1 MKRRFLALVLAGC
14 LAAVLSTAAWAM
26 SPTGFYLNVE
36 LPSGETIALDV
47 ESGDSID
54 NVKEE
59 LEMKT
64 KIAAGEQH
72 LYYGGKLLVDGR
84 TLANYNIQKGSTLLL
99 TTKIKGTPAGEKLT
113 EENMSGSTIG
123 APVTISEK
131 TLNSGTYYLCNNVK
145 LTQALVIQ
153 GDVTLDLNGF
163 VLKITGSG
171 SVIKIESGTLTLVDS
186 HPAAIHKFVK
196 EATGL
201 WTLNENAGTEIVKG
215 GVITGGI
222 GREHSFSSVYGSI
235 SENGGGGV
243 FINQD
248 ASFVMESGNIVGCSA
263 VGEHNTAGGVLVARS
278 ASFVMKAG
286 KIAGCTAARGGGVYV
301 ADKNEAKTL
310 GRFTMEGGSIVG
322 CVATDESYSGGGVAN
337 HGDFTMTGGTIRSC
351 TATAGHGGG
360 ICSVRQLHI
369 SGSAVVTDC
378 KAGGSYASSGAMLIS
393 PDSTYTA
400 IIAGGTFDGNVV
412 NNKSTTITGGTF
424 SDEVQNSGVIENGQ
438 FNGAVNNYEGTIKGG
453 TFYGS
458 VKNESDYDD
467 GVLRRAGTISGGT
480 FNGTV
485 TNEAAGRISG
495 GTYNGSV
502 YGTFY
507 TVAFVSNGGTA
518 VPNQKYANTPVTAP
532 TVSRAGYTLV
542 GWYTDEACTA
552 AYDFTQ
558 PVTDSV
564 TLYAKWEAA
573 PRYYYNSGTTTDT
586 DNADEDKKGSPKT
599 FDPGAGIYAVSVA
612 LSLTGTAWIGRKRH

>member
-26 SPTGFYLNVE
+26 CLNVE
-36 LPSGETIALDV
+36 LPSGKTIALDV

-54 NVKEE
+54 NIKGK
-59 LEMKT
+59 LETKT

-72 LYYGGKLLVDGR
+72 LYYGGNSLVDGR

-113 EENMSGSTIG
+113 EENMSGITIG

-163 VLKITGSG
+163 VLQHENRDAND

-196 EATGL
+196 NTDDL
-201 WTLNENAGTEIVKG
+201 WMLDESQGAGIVRG
-215 GVITGGI
+215 GIITGGNA
-222 GREHSFSSVYGSI
+222 GY
-235 SENGGGGV
+235 NDGGGV
-243 FINQD
+243 YVCPG
-248 ASFVMESGNIVGCSA
+248 AGLVMRGGSIVGC
-263 VGEHNTAGGVLVARS
+263 
-278 ASFVMKAG
+278 KA
-286 KIAGCTAARGGGVYV
+286 KQGGGVYV

-310 GRFTMEGGSIVG
+310 GRFTMKGGSIVG

-337 HGDFTMTGGTIRSC
+337 HGEFTMTGGTIRSC
-351 TATAGHGGG
+351 TATGHGGG
-360 ICSVRQLHI
+360 ICSVRQMSI

-378 KAGGSYASSGAMLIS
+378 KAGGSYVSSGAMLIS

-400 IIAGGTFDGNVV
+400 VIAGGTFDGNVV

-424 SDEVQNSGVIENGQ
+424 SGEVQNSGVIENGQ

-458 VKNESDYDD
+458 VKNSGECDL
-467 GVLRRAGTISGGT
+467 GTPFHIGTISGGT
-480 FNGTV
+480 FNGNV
-485 TNEAAGRISG
+485 TNEGAGRISG
-495 GTYNGSV
+495 GTFNGSLD
-502 YGTFY
+502 GTFY
-507 TVAFVSNGGTA
+507 TVAFESNGGTA

-532 TVSRAGYTLV
+532 TVGRAGYTLV
-542 GWYTDEACTA
+542 GWYTDKACTA
-552 AYDFTQ
+552 AYDFTK

-573 PRYYYNSGTTTDT
+573 PRYYYNSGTTETGKTDE
-586 DNADEDKKGSPKT
+586 NKKGSPKT

-612 LSLTGTAWIGRKRH
+612 LSLTGTAWICRKRH

>member
-14 LAAVLSTAAWAM
+14 LAAVLSTAAWATL
-26 SPTGFYLNVE
+26 PTGFYLNVE
-36 LPSGETIALDV
+36 LPSGETIALDA

-54 NVKEE
+54 NIKGK
-59 LEMKT
+59 LETKT

-72 LYYGGKLLVDGR
+72 LYYGGNLLVDGR

-163 VLKITGSG
+163 VLQHENRDAND
-171 SVIKIESGTLTLVDS
+171 SVIQMDSGTLTLVDS
-186 HPAAIHKFVK
+186 NPDAIHKFVK

-248 ASFVMESGNIVGCSA
+248 ASFVMEGGNIVGCSA

-301 ADKNEAKTL
+301 ADRDGDYAL
-310 GRFTMEGGSIVG
+310 GSFTMNGGTIEW
-322 CVATDESYSGGGVAN
+322 CVAYGSAAYDDGGGVN
-337 HGDFTMTGGTIRSC
+337 NLGSFTMNGGTIRNC
-351 TATAGHGGG
+351 TAAYGYGGG
-360 ICSVRQLHI
+360 ISSLRNITICGDAFVRDCTASQDK
-369 SGSAVVTDC
+369 SSAMYLNPSNPADRAVIE
-378 KAGGSYASSGAMLIS
+378 GGTFRGNIYASPYCTGMVAV
-393 PDSTYTA
+393 T
-400 IIAGGTFDGNVV
+400 GGTFDPGQPNG
-412 NNKSTTITGGTF
+412 ITLHT
-424 SDEVQNSGVIENGQ
+424 V
-438 FNGAVNNYEGTIKGG
+438 
-453 TFYGS
+453 
-458 VKNESDYDD
+458 
-467 GVLRRAGTISGGT
+467 T
-480 FNGTV
+480 FN
-485 TNEAAGRISG
+485 
-495 GTYNGSV
+495 
-502 YGTFY
+502 
-507 TVAFVSNGGTA
+507 SNGGSD

>member
-26 SPTGFYLNVE
+26 CLNVE
-36 LPSGETIALDV
+36 LPSGKTIALDV

-54 NVKEE
+54 NIKGK
-59 LEMKT
+59 LETKT

-72 LYYGGKLLVDGR
+72 LYYGGNSLVDGR

-113 EENMSGSTIG
+113 EENMSGITIG

-163 VLKITGSG
+163 VLQHENRDAND

-186 HPAAIHKFVK
+186 HPDAIHKFVK

-248 ASFVMESGNIVGCSA
+248 ASFVMEGGNIVGCSA

-301 ADKNEAKTL
+301 ADRDGDYAL
-310 GRFTMEGGSIVG
+310 GSFTMNGGTIEW
-322 CVATDESYSGGGVAN
+322 CVAYGSAAYDDGGGVN
-337 HGDFTMTGGTIRSC
+337 NLGSFTMNGGTIRNC
-351 TATAGHGGG
+351 TAAYGYGGG
-360 ICSVRQLHI
+360 ISSLRNITICGDAFVRDCTASQDK
-369 SGSAVVTDC
+369 SSAMYLNPSNPADRAVIEGGTFRGNIYTSPYCTGMVAVT
-378 KAGGSYASSGAMLIS
+378 
-393 PDSTYTA
+393 
-400 IIAGGTFDGNVV
+400 GGTFDPGQPNG
-412 NNKSTTITGGTF
+412 ITLHT
-424 SDEVQNSGVIENGQ
+424 V
-438 FNGAVNNYEGTIKGG
+438 
-453 TFYGS
+453 
-458 VKNESDYDD
+458 
-467 GVLRRAGTISGGT
+467 T
-480 FNGTV
+480 FN
-485 TNEAAGRISG
+485 
-495 GTYNGSV
+495 
-502 YGTFY
+502 
-507 TVAFVSNGGTA
+507 SNGGSD
-518 VPNQKYANTPVTAP
+518 VPGQIRANAAATKPADP
-532 TVSRAGYTLV
+532 TRSGYV
-542 GWYTDEACTA
+542 FAGWYTDEACTA

>member
-26 SPTGFYLNVE
+26 SPTGFCLNVE
-36 LPSGETIALDV
+36 LPSGETIALDAA
-47 ESGDSID
+47 SGDSID
-54 NVKEE
+54 NIIGK
-59 LEMKT
+59 LETKT

-163 VLKITGSG
+163 VLQHENRDAND

-186 HPAAIHKFVK
+186 NPDAIHKFVK

-248 ASFVMESGNIVGCSA
+248 ASFVMEGGNIVGCSA

-301 ADKNEAKTL
+301 ADRDGDYAL
-310 GRFTMEGGSIVG
+310 GSFTMNGGTIEW
-322 CVATDESYSGGGVAN
+322 CVAYGSAAYDDGGGVN
-337 HGDFTMTGGTIRSC
+337 NLGSFTMNGGTIRNC
-351 TATAGHGGG
+351 TAAYGYGGG
-360 ICSVRQLHI
+360 ISSLRNITICGDAFVRDCTASQDK
-369 SGSAVVTDC
+369 SSAMYLNPSNPADRAVIE
-378 KAGGSYASSGAMLIS
+378 GGTFRGNIYASPYCTGMVAV
-393 PDSTYTA
+393 T
-400 IIAGGTFDGNVV
+400 GGTFDPGQPNG
-412 NNKSTTITGGTF
+412 ITLYT
-424 SDEVQNSGVIENGQ
+424 V
-438 FNGAVNNYEGTIKGG
+438 
-453 TFYGS
+453 
-458 VKNESDYDD
+458 
-467 GVLRRAGTISGGT
+467 T
-480 FNGTV
+480 FN
-485 TNEAAGRISG
+485 
-495 GTYNGSV
+495 
-502 YGTFY
+502 
-507 TVAFVSNGGTA
+507 SNGGSDVPEQMRANA
-518 VPNQKYANTPVTAP
+518 VATKPD
-532 TVSRAGYTLV
+532 SRKAGYTLV

-558 PVTDSV
+558 PVTDNI

-586 DNADEDKKGSPKT
+586 DNADKDKKGSPKT
-599 FDPGAGIYAVSVA
+599 FDPGAGIYAVSAA

>member
-14 LAAVLSTAAWAM
+14 LAAVLSTAAWATL
-26 SPTGFYLNVE
+26 PTGFYLNVE
-36 LPSGETIALDV
+36 LPSGETIALDA

-54 NVKEE
+54 NIKGK
-59 LEMKT
+59 LETKT

-72 LYYGGKLLVDGR
+72 LYYGGNLLVDGR

-163 VLKITGSG
+163 VLQHENRDAND
-171 SVIKIESGTLTLVDS
+171 SVIQMDSGTLTLVDS
-186 HPAAIHKFVK
+186 NPDAIHKFVK

-248 ASFVMESGNIVGCSA
+248 ASFVMEGGNIVGCSA
-263 VGEHNTAGGVLVARS
+263 VGEHSTAGGVLVARS

-301 ADKNEAKTL
+301 ADRDGDYAL
-310 GRFTMEGGSIVG
+310 GSFTMNGGTIEW
-322 CVATDESYSGGGVAN
+322 CVAYGSAAYDDGGGVN
-337 HGDFTMTGGTIRSC
+337 NLGSFTMNGGTIRNC
-351 TATAGHGGG
+351 TAAYGYGGG
-360 ICSVRQLHI
+360 ISSLRNITICGDAFVRDCTASQDK
-369 SGSAVVTDC
+369 SSAMYLNPSNPADRAVIE
-378 KAGGSYASSGAMLIS
+378 GGTFRGNIYASPYCTGMVAV
-393 PDSTYTA
+393 T
-400 IIAGGTFDGNVV
+400 GGTFDPGQPNG
-412 NNKSTTITGGTF
+412 ITLHT
-424 SDEVQNSGVIENGQ
+424 V
-438 FNGAVNNYEGTIKGG
+438 
-453 TFYGS
+453 
-458 VKNESDYDD
+458 
-467 GVLRRAGTISGGT
+467 T
-480 FNGTV
+480 FN
-485 TNEAAGRISG
+485 
-495 GTYNGSV
+495 
-502 YGTFY
+502 
-507 TVAFVSNGGTA
+507 SNGGSD
-518 VPNQKYANTPVTAP
+518 VPEQIRANAAATKPADP
-532 TVSRAGYTLV
+532 TRSGYV
-542 GWYTDEACTA
+542 FAGWYTDEACTA

-558 PVTDSV
+558 PVRDSV

-586 DNADEDKKGSPKT
+586 DNGDEDKKGSPKT
-599 FDPGAGIYAVSVA
+599 FDPGAGIYAVSAA
-612 LSLTGTAWIGRKRH
+612 LSLTGTAWIVRKRH

>member
-36 LPSGETIALDV
+36 LPSGKTIALDA

-54 NVKEE
+54 NIKGK
-59 LEMKT
+59 LETKT

-163 VLKITGSG
+163 VLQHENRDAND
-171 SVIKIESGTLTLVDS
+171 SVIQMDSGTLTLVDS
-186 HPAAIHKFVK
+186 NPDAIHKFVK

-248 ASFVMESGNIVGCSA
+248 ASFVMEGGNIVGCSA

-301 ADKNEAKTL
+301 ADRDGDYAL
-310 GRFTMEGGSIVG
+310 GSFTMNGGTIEW
-322 CVATDESYSGGGVAN
+322 CVAYGSAAYDDGGGVN
-337 HGDFTMTGGTIRSC
+337 NLGSFTMNGGTIRNC
-351 TATAGHGGG
+351 TAAYGYGGG
-360 ICSVRQLHI
+360 ISSLRNITICGDAFVRDCTASQDK
-369 SGSAVVTDC
+369 SSAMYLNPSNPADR
-378 KAGGSYASSGAMLIS
+378 AMIEGGTFRGNIYASPYRTGMVAV
-393 PDSTYTA
+393 T
-400 IIAGGTFDGNVV
+400 GGTFDPGQPNG
-412 NNKSTTITGGTF
+412 ITLHT
-424 SDEVQNSGVIENGQ
+424 V
-438 FNGAVNNYEGTIKGG
+438 
-453 TFYGS
+453 
-458 VKNESDYDD
+458 
-467 GVLRRAGTISGGT
+467 T
-480 FNGTV
+480 FN
-485 TNEAAGRISG
+485 
-495 GTYNGSV
+495 
-502 YGTFY
+502 
-507 TVAFVSNGGTA
+507 SNGGSD
-518 VPNQKYANTPVTAP
+518 VPEQIRANAAATKPD
-532 TVSRAGYTLV
+532 SRKAGYTLV

-599 FDPGAGIYAVSVA
+599 FDPGAGLYAVSVA

>member
-36 LPSGETIALDV
+36 LPSGKTIALDV

-163 VLKITGSG
+163 VLQHENRDAND

-186 HPAAIHKFVK
+186 NPDAIHKFVK
-196 EATGL
+196 NTDDL
-201 WTLNENAGTEIVKG
+201 WMLDESQGAGIVRG
-215 GVITGGI
+215 GIITGGI

-248 ASFVMESGNIVGCSA
+248 ASFVMEGGNIVGCSA

-301 ADKNEAKTL
+301 ADRDGDYAL
-310 GRFTMEGGSIVG
+310 GSFTMNGGTIEW
-322 CVATDESYSGGGVAN
+322 CVAYGSAAYDDGGGVN
-337 HGDFTMTGGTIRSC
+337 NLGSFTMNGGTIRNC
-351 TATAGHGGG
+351 TAAYGYGGG
-360 ICSVRQLHI
+360 ISSLRNITICGDAFVRDCTASQDE
-369 SGSAVVTDC
+369 SSAMYLNPSNPAARAVIE
-378 KAGGSYASSGAMLIS
+378 GGTFRGNIYASPYCTGMVAV
-393 PDSTYTA
+393 T
-400 IIAGGTFDGNVV
+400 GGTFDPGQPNG
-412 NNKSTTITGGTF
+412 ITLHT
-424 SDEVQNSGVIENGQ
+424 V
-438 FNGAVNNYEGTIKGG
+438 
-453 TFYGS
+453 
-458 VKNESDYDD
+458 
-467 GVLRRAGTISGGT
+467 T
-480 FNGTV
+480 FN
-485 TNEAAGRISG
+485 
-495 GTYNGSV
+495 
-502 YGTFY
+502 
-507 TVAFVSNGGTA
+507 SNGGSD
-518 VPNQKYANTPVTAP
+518 VPEQIRANAAATKPD
-532 TVSRAGYTLV
+532 SRKAGYSLV

-552 AYDFTQ
+552 AYDFTK
-558 PVTDSV
+558 PVTGSV

-586 DNADEDKKGSPKT
+586 DNADENKKGSPKT
-599 FDPGAGIYAVSVA
+599 FDPGAGIYAVSAA
-612 LSLTGTAWIGRKRH
+612 LSLTGTAWIVRKRH

>member
-14 LAAVLSTAAWAM
+14 LAAVLSTAAWATL
-26 SPTGFYLNVE
+26 PTGFYLNVE

-145 LTQALVIQ
+145 LTQTLVIR
-153 GDVTLDLNGF
+153 GNVTLDLNGF

-243 FINQD
+243 FINQN
-248 ASFVMESGNIVGCSA
+248 ASFVMEGGNIVGCSA

-301 ADKNEAKTL
+301 ADRDGDYAL
-310 GRFTMEGGSIVG
+310 GSFTMNGGTIEW
-322 CVATDESYSGGGVAN
+322 CVAYGSAAYDDGGGVN
-337 HGDFTMTGGTIRSC
+337 NLGSFTMNGGTIRNC
-351 TATAGHGGG
+351 TAAYGYGGG
-360 ICSVRQLHI
+360 ISSLRNITICGDAFVRDCTASQDK
-369 SGSAVVTDC
+369 SSAMYLNPSNPADRAVIE
-378 KAGGSYASSGAMLIS
+378 GGTFRGNIYASPYCTGMVAV
-393 PDSTYTA
+393 T
-400 IIAGGTFDGNVV
+400 GGTFDPGQPNG
-412 NNKSTTITGGTF
+412 ITLYT
-424 SDEVQNSGVIENGQ
+424 V
-438 FNGAVNNYEGTIKGG
+438 
-453 TFYGS
+453 
-458 VKNESDYDD
+458 
-467 GVLRRAGTISGGT
+467 T
-480 FNGTV
+480 FN
-485 TNEAAGRISG
+485 
-495 GTYNGSV
+495 
-502 YGTFY
+502 
-507 TVAFVSNGGTA
+507 SNGGSD
-518 VPNQKYANTPVTAP
+518 VPGQIRANAAATKPD
-532 TVSRAGYTLV
+532 SRKAGYTLV

-586 DNADEDKKGSPKT
+586 DNADKDKKGSPKT

-612 LSLTGTAWIGRKRH
+612 LSLTGTVWIGQKRH

>member
-14 LAAVLSTAAWAM
+14 LAAVLSTAAWAT

-36 LPSGETIALDV
+36 LPSGKTIALDV

-54 NVKEE
+54 NVKQ
-59 LEMKT
+59 KVQN
-64 KIAAGEQH
+64 AAGVSVTEQY
-72 LYYGGKLLVDGR
+72 LYYGGKFLNNGR
-84 TLANYNIQKGSTLLL
+84 TLADYNIQKESTLLVASEA
-99 TTKIKGTPAGEKLT
+99 KGTPSGTPLTAAELSKEWVNITEEKVLT
-113 EENMSGSTIG
+113 E
-123 APVTISEK
+123 
-131 TLNSGTYYLCNNVK
+131 GTYFLCNNVN
-145 LTQALVIQ
+145 LTHPLVIQ

-186 HPAAIHKFVK
+186 HPDAIHKFVK

-248 ASFVMESGNIVGCSA
+248 ASFVMEGGNIVGCSA

-301 ADKNEAKTL
+301 ADRDGDYAL
-310 GRFTMEGGSIVG
+310 GSFTMNGGTIEW
-322 CVATDESYSGGGVAN
+322 CVAYGSAAYDDGGGVN
-337 HGDFTMTGGTIRSC
+337 NLGSFTMNGGTIRNC
-351 TATAGHGGG
+351 TAAYGYGGG
-360 ICSVRQLHI
+360 ISSLRNITICGDAFVRDCTASQDK
-369 SGSAVVTDC
+369 SSAMYLNPSNPADRAVIE
-378 KAGGSYASSGAMLIS
+378 GGTFRGNIYASPYCTGMVAV
-393 PDSTYTA
+393 T
-400 IIAGGTFDGNVV
+400 GGTFDPGQPNG
-412 NNKSTTITGGTF
+412 ITLHT
-424 SDEVQNSGVIENGQ
+424 V
-438 FNGAVNNYEGTIKGG
+438 
-453 TFYGS
+453 
-458 VKNESDYDD
+458 
-467 GVLRRAGTISGGT
+467 T
-480 FNGTV
+480 FN
-485 TNEAAGRISG
+485 
-495 GTYNGSV
+495 
-502 YGTFY
+502 
-507 TVAFVSNGGTA
+507 SNGGSD
-518 VPNQKYANTPVTAP
+518 VPEQIRANAAATKPD
-532 TVSRAGYTLV
+532 SRKAGYTLV

-552 AYDFTQ
+552 AYDFTK
-558 PVTDSV
+558 PVTDNI

-599 FDPGAGIYAVSVA
+599 FDPGAGIYAVSAA

>member
-131 TLNSGTYYLCNNVK
+131 TLNSGTYYLCNNVN
-145 LTQALVIQ
+145 LTHPLVIR
-153 GDVTLDLNGF
+153 GNVTLDLNGF

-171 SVIKIESGTLTLVDS
+171 SVIKIESGSLTLVDS

-248 ASFVMESGNIVGCSA
+248 ASFVMEGGNIVGCSA

-301 ADKNEAKTL
+301 ADRDGDYAL
-310 GRFTMEGGSIVG
+310 GSFTMNGGTIEW
-322 CVATDESYSGGGVAN
+322 CVAYGSAAYDDGGGVN
-337 HGDFTMTGGTIRSC
+337 NLGSFTMNGGTIRNC
-351 TATAGHGGG
+351 TAVYGYGGG
-360 ICSVRQLHI
+360 ISSLRNITICGDAFVRDCTASQDK
-369 SGSAVVTDC
+369 SSAMYLNPSNPADRAVIE
-378 KAGGSYASSGAMLIS
+378 GGTFRGNIYASPYRTGMVAV
-393 PDSTYTA
+393 T
-400 IIAGGTFDGNVV
+400 GGTFDPGQPNG
-412 NNKSTTITGGTF
+412 ITLHT
-424 SDEVQNSGVIENGQ
+424 V
-438 FNGAVNNYEGTIKGG
+438 
-453 TFYGS
+453 
-458 VKNESDYDD
+458 
-467 GVLRRAGTISGGT
+467 T
-480 FNGTV
+480 FN
-485 TNEAAGRISG
+485 
-495 GTYNGSV
+495 
-502 YGTFY
+502 
-507 TVAFVSNGGTA
+507 SNGGSD
-518 VPNQKYANTPVTAP
+518 VPEQIRANAAATKPD
-532 TVSRAGYTLV
+532 SRKAGYTLV

-552 AYDFTQ
+552 AYDFTK
-558 PVTDSV
+558 PVTDNI

-586 DNADEDKKGSPKT
+586 DNADEDKKGSPKI
-599 FDPGAGIYAVSVA
+599 FDPGADIYAVSVA

>member
-36 LPSGETIALDV
+36 LPSGKTIALDV

-163 VLKITGSG
+163 VLQHENRDAND
-171 SVIKIESGTLTLVDS
+171 SVIQMDSGTLTLVDS
-186 HPAAIHKFVK
+186 NPDAIHKFVK

-248 ASFVMESGNIVGCSA
+248 ASFVMEGGNIVGCSA

-301 ADKNEAKTL
+301 ADRDGDYAL
-310 GRFTMEGGSIVG
+310 GSFTMNGGTIEW
-322 CVATDESYSGGGVAN
+322 CVAYGSAAYDDGGGVN
-337 HGDFTMTGGTIRSC
+337 NLGSFTMNGGTIRNC
-351 TATAGHGGG
+351 TAAYGYGGG
-360 ICSVRQLHI
+360 ISSLRNITICGDAFVRDCTASQDK
-369 SGSAVVTDC
+369 SSAMYLNPSNPADRAVIE
-378 KAGGSYASSGAMLIS
+378 GGTFRGNIYASPYCTGMVAV
-393 PDSTYTA
+393 T
-400 IIAGGTFDGNVV
+400 GGTFDPGQPNG
-412 NNKSTTITGGTF
+412 ITLYT
-424 SDEVQNSGVIENGQ
+424 V
-438 FNGAVNNYEGTIKGG
+438 
-453 TFYGS
+453 
-458 VKNESDYDD
+458 
-467 GVLRRAGTISGGT
+467 T
-480 FNGTV
+480 FN
-485 TNEAAGRISG
+485 
-495 GTYNGSV
+495 
-502 YGTFY
+502 
-507 TVAFVSNGGTA
+507 SNGGSD
-518 VPNQKYANTPVTAP
+518 VPEQIRANAAATKPD
-532 TVSRAGYTLV
+532 SRKAGYTLV

-552 AYDFTQ
+552 AYDFTK

-573 PRYYYNSGTTTDT
+573 PRYYYNSGTTETGKTDE
-586 DNADEDKKGSPKT
+586 NKKGSPKT
-599 FDPGAGIYAVSVA
+599 FDPGVGIYAVSVA

>member
-36 LPSGETIALDV
+36 LPSGKTIALDV
-47 ESGDSID
+47 ESGDNID
-54 NVKEE
+54 NIKGK
-59 LEMKT
+59 LETKT

-72 LYYGGKLLVDGR
+72 LYYGGNLLVDGR

-131 TLNSGTYYLCNNVK
+131 TLNSGTYYLCNNVN
-145 LTQALVIQ
+145 LTHPLVIR
-153 GDVTLDLNGF
+153 GNVTLDLNGF

-248 ASFVMESGNIVGCSA
+248 ASFVMEGGNIVGCSA
-263 VGEHNTAGGVLVARS
+263 VGEHSTAGGVLVARS

-301 ADKNEAKTL
+301 ADRDGDYAL
-310 GRFTMEGGSIVG
+310 GSFTMNGGTIEW
-322 CVATDESYSGGGVAN
+322 CVAYGSAAYDDGGGVN
-337 HGDFTMTGGTIRSC
+337 NLGSFTMNGGTIRNC
-351 TATAGHGGG
+351 TAAYGYGGG
-360 ICSVRQLHI
+360 ISSLRNITICGDAFVRDCTASQDK
-369 SGSAVVTDC
+369 SSAMYLNPSNPADRAVIE
-378 KAGGSYASSGAMLIS
+378 GGTFRGNIYASPYCTGMVAV
-393 PDSTYTA
+393 T
-400 IIAGGTFDGNVV
+400 GGTFDPGQPNG
-412 NNKSTTITGGTF
+412 ITLHT
-424 SDEVQNSGVIENGQ
+424 V
-438 FNGAVNNYEGTIKGG
+438 
-453 TFYGS
+453 
-458 VKNESDYDD
+458 
-467 GVLRRAGTISGGT
+467 T
-480 FNGTV
+480 FN
-485 TNEAAGRISG
+485 
-495 GTYNGSV
+495 
-502 YGTFY
+502 
-507 TVAFVSNGGTA
+507 SNGGSD
-518 VPNQKYANTPVTAP
+518 VPEQIRANAAATKPADP
-532 TVSRAGYTLV
+532 TRSGYV
-542 GWYTDEACTA
+542 FAGWYTDEACTA

-558 PVTDSV
+558 PVRDSV

-586 DNADEDKKGSPKT
+586 DNGDEDKKGSPKT

>member
-36 LPSGETIALDV
+36 LPSGKTIALDV

-54 NVKEE
+54 NIKQKVQN
-59 LEMKT
+59 
-64 KIAAGEQH
+64 AAGVSVTEQY
-72 LYYGGKLLVDGR
+72 LYYGGKFLNNGR
-84 TLANYNIQKGSTLLL
+84 TLADYNIQKESTLLVASEA
-99 TTKIKGTPAGEKLT
+99 KGTPSGTPLTAAEPSKEWVNITEEKVLT
-113 EENMSGSTIG
+113 E
-123 APVTISEK
+123 
-131 TLNSGTYYLCNNVK
+131 GTYFLCNNVN
-145 LTQALVIQ
+145 LTHPLVIQ

-248 ASFVMESGNIVGCSA
+248 ASFVMEGGNIVGC
-263 VGEHNTAGGVLVARS
+263 
-278 ASFVMKAG
+278 KA
-286 KIAGCTAARGGGVYV
+286 KQGGGVYV

-310 GRFTMEGGSIVG
+310 GRFTMKGGSIVG
-322 CVATDESYSGGGVAN
+322 CVATDESYSGGGVSN

-360 ICSVRQLHI
+360 ICSVRQMSI
-369 SGSAVVTDC
+369 SDSAVITDC

-424 SDEVQNSGVIENGQ
+424 SGEVRNSGVIENGQ

-453 TFYGS
+453 TFNGS

-480 FNGTV
+480 FNGKV
-485 TNEAAGRISG
+485 TNEGAGRISG

-542 GWYTDEACTA
+542 GWYTDEAYTA
-552 AYDFTQ
+552 AYDFTK
-558 PVTDSV
+558 PVTDNI